1 MQQSKQAR
9 GELIAQTETTN
20 SPNRS
25 IGAVS
30 PEESSAVEHFRAPLV
45 PFSVAQRTMGSD
57 SGLLAS
63 THTNKTSSQKRSDAL
78 LPWRY
83 SIKLSTSNSHTVAV
97 CAQTDAVISRK
108 RQALTN

>member
-1 MQQSKQAR
+1 M

-30 PEESSAVEHFRAPLV
+30 PEESSAVEHFRTPLV
-45 PFSVAQRTMGSD
+45 PSSVAERTMGAD
-57 SGLLAS
+57 SGLLARIQ
-63 THTNKTSSQKRSDAL
+63 TDRISSQKRSDAL
-78 LPWRY
+78 LLWLY
-83 SIKLSTSNSHTVAV
+83 SVKLSTSNSHTVAV
-97 CAQTDAVISRK
+97 CSQTDAVLSRK

>member
-1 MQQSKQAR
+1 M

-45 PFSVAQRTMGSD
+45 PSSVAECTMGAD

-63 THTNKTSSQKRSDAL
+63 IQTDRTNSQKRSDAL
-78 LPWRY
+78 LLWLY
-83 SIKLSTSNSHTVAV
+83 SVKLSTSNSHTVAV
-97 CAQTDAVISRK
+97 CAQTDAVISR
-108 RQALTN
+108 

>member
-1 MQQSKQAR
+1 M

-45 PFSVAQRTMGSD
+45 PSSVAERTMKQTVEC
-57 SGLLAS
+57 LQAF
-63 THTNKTSSQKRSDAL
+63 TQTEQAVRREAM
-78 LPWRY
+78 
-83 SIKLSTSNSHTVAV
+83 LSFLGAIQSNFQLQTVTQSPFV
-97 CAQTDAVISRK
+97 RERTP
-108 RQALTN
+108 